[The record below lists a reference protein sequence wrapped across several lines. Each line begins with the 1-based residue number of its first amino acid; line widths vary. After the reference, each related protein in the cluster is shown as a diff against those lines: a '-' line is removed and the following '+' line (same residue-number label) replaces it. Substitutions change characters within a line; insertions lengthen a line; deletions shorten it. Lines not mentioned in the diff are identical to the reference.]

1 MDGLVIGLDLND
13 EYTQISCYGKEISWT
28 IPTVICRKK
37 EEEIWLTGEE
47 AYAATLLGEG
57 VIVDKLLKMV
67 QKEGT
72 STIGGVCYTG
82 ALLLRIF
89 LQQVLEYPLKE
100 EGKKTVSQLVV
111 TMQEMDARLTDTLM
125 YCADAMGISRDRVH
139 VISHTE
145 SFVYYVLSQKRE
157 LWSNQVGLFE
167 LAADRLCYYEMKVQR
182 GMRRN
187 MVQAEAQNQEEAFD
201 LDILGTPSE
210 KFFPAGSKDLI
221 CKLLSGRRTQG
232 IQIKGFLLVLSF
244 CLNHVSA
251 HSSLNQEEAFDLDIL
266 GTPSGQKLADQI
278 LTSCGEKLL
287 SKKLFSTVFLTG
299 KGFERQDWA
308 GGFMK
313 LVCSRRRCFVE
324 KELFSRGAAFKGQ
337 DYLNS
342 ATEYPYIF
350 VCEGRLKA
358 EVDLKVMQK
367 GKEVLLAV
375 ASYGDNWYESKSSL
389 ELILEDENTMV
400 TVIKDRGFGDLF
412 PASGAVVRQEVSL

>member
-201 LDILGTPSE
+201 LDILGTPS
-210 KFFPAGSKDLI
+210 
-221 CKLLSGRRTQG
+221 
-232 IQIKGFLLVLSF
+232 
-244 CLNHVSA
+244 
-251 HSSLNQEEAFDLDIL
+251 
-266 GTPSGQKLADQI
+266 GQKLADQI

-367 GKEVLLAV
+367 GKEILLAV

-389 ELILEDENTMV
+389 ELILEDEKEIEFIISHLDSRKKKVVKVPLSGFPDRPPKTTRIEMNIGFKDENTMV

-412 PASGAVVRQEVSL
+412 HASGAVVRQEVSL

>member
-201 LDILGTPSE
+201 LDILNS
-210 KFFPAGSKDLI
+210 
-221 CKLLSGRRTQG
+221 
-232 IQIKGFLLVLSF
+232 
-244 CLNHVSA
+244 
-251 HSSLNQEEAFDLDIL
+251 
-266 GTPSGQKLADQI
+266 PSGSKLADQI
-278 LTSCGEKLL
+278 LCSCGEKLL
-287 SKKLFSTVFLTG
+287 EKKLFSTVFLTG

-308 GGFMK
+308 TGFMK
-313 LVCSRRRCFVE
+313 LACNRRRVFVE
-324 KELFSRGAAFKGQ
+324 NVLFSKGAAVKAG
-337 DYLNS
+337 DYL
-342 ATEYPYIF
+342 AQGTEFPYVF

-358 EVDLKVMQK
+358 EVALKVMRA
-367 GKEVLLAV
+367 GKEILLAV

-389 ELILEDENTMV
+389 ELILDDQKEIEFIISHLDSRKKRIVSVPLSGFPERPRRTTRIQMNIGFTDENTMAV
-400 TVIKDRGFGDLF
+400 VIRDNGFGELF
-412 PASGAVVRQEVSL
+412 PASDTVIRQEVIL

>member
-201 LDILGTPSE
+201 LDILGTPS
-210 KFFPAGSKDLI
+210 
-221 CKLLSGRRTQG
+221 
-232 IQIKGFLLVLSF
+232 
-244 CLNHVSA
+244 
-251 HSSLNQEEAFDLDIL
+251 
-266 GTPSGQKLADQI
+266 GQKLADQI

-367 GKEVLLAV
+367 GKEILLAV

-389 ELILEDENTMV
+389 ELILVPLSGFPDRPPKTTRIEMNIGFKDENTMV